1 MAVLTRIPDVDTT
14 TYMVDLYDTL
24 NANGGTVTYN
34 LGSFFTKAA
43 NINPWSRRKPIV
55 DTRNVQPIVM
65 TTEDMAEQ
73 LNSSGVVASRYG
85 VEIIGGAYKPEDVF
99 NSIKLLERGY
109 YYALPKAGMANQ
121 PMRLSDFNGYY
132 PSAEIPLQ
140 TTFADGYKFDYLQ
153 YDYPLNGIELR
164 DSDDSNDGQLYRK
177 DLYPSNVVNRGI
189 YVRLDDGSYDFAVV
203 GSLKLKSEPFVRQAL
218 SKLAG
223 KKFTI
228 MEFLTNAP
236 TTWSSFA
243 VEDFV
248 ASGYFCYALPL
259 PISHCSMASS
269 GGGTAPTTKVAR
281 VVFQQSP
288 TFMGISDTDY
298 STVFASF
305 KISSEGSLYTG
316 GNITSFAYGIYSDAA
331 CTQIIQRKQ
340 PGSFSLGAEATSST
354 YSARLTNS
362 TGSSGIY
369 FGVWFNSELQYSGA
383 VKMQVN
389 SAPTITVSE

>member
-1 MAVLTRIPDVDTT
+1 M
-14 TYMVDLYDTL
+14 MVDIRDTL
-24 NANGGTVTYN
+24 NANGGTVTDN
-34 LGSFFTKAA
+34 LATFFTNAA
-43 NINPWSRRKPIV
+43 NISPWSRRKPVV
-55 DTRNVQPIVM
+55 DTLNVQPIVM

-73 LNSSGVVASRYG
+73 RNSSGVVVSRYG
-85 VEIIGGAYKPEDVF
+85 VEIFGGAQTPAELFSTV
-99 NSIKLLERGY
+99 KLFERGY
-109 YYALPKAGMANQ
+109 FYDLPQLGAANQ
-121 PMRLSDFNGYY
+121 PMRLSDFNGYL
-132 PSAEIPLQ
+132 PTAQMPLH
-140 TTFADGYKFDYLQ
+140 TTFPDGYKFAYLQ
-153 YDYPLNGIELR
+153 YDYPLEGIELR
-164 DSDDSNDGQLYRK
+164 DSGNPNDGQLYRK
-177 DLYPSNVVNRGI
+177 DLYPTKDSNGNAITLNRGI

-203 GSLKLKSEPFVRQAL
+203 GSLRFESEPFVRQAL

-281 VVFQQSP
+281 VVFQKTPIFQ
-288 TFMGISDTDY
+288 GITSDDY

-340 PGSFSLGAEATSST
+340 LGSFSLGAEATSST

-362 TGSSGIY
+362 TGSSAIY